1 MTGCKAMAAL
11 PTPRPKPAK
20 LPPAS
25 PSRWRWALYAGVGA
39 AAFCVIFLKIGGGI
53 PARIFSFAAWRESD
67 PLANLAISGVF
78 SSLILALD
86 KIFLDPVFQGI
97 AERRPKLAIAE
108 DLALSVVQVS
118 AGVAADGLIHA
129 ASSSASKGDG
139 GAGFSSGGG
148 GNFGG
153 GGASGKF

>member
-1 MTGCKAMAAL
+1 MAAL
-11 PTPRPKPAK
+11 PTPRPTPKPAK
-20 LPPAS
+20 RQKAL
-25 PSRWRWALYAGVGA
+25 PSRWRWAFYGGVGA
-39 AAFCVIFLKIGGGI
+39 AVFCVIFLKIGGGV

-67 PLANLAISGVF
+67 ALANLVISGVF
-78 SSLILALD
+78 SGLILALV

-118 AGVAADGLIHA
+118 AGVAAEGLINA

-139 GAGFSSGGG
+139 GTGFSSGSG